1 MSTEDEPKPPDAP
14 PSPPEGA
21 PEPPPP
27 VREPLTVAAPEPAAL
42 AVSGALVVPETRP
55 EPAEHVAPPPASA
68 TVADLQSAVGVTP
81 KAKRPLPPPRKPIV
95 DVEVDEVEVEDDLAP
110 RKKRRWPIVVGLSGV
125 VGATIASFILLG
137 RASSE
142 SYYLRCSAKHVSAER
157 GRSFPPWGSERLGG
171 AAWKPIAIPPSAECT
186 PRSTDDPVALEGWY
200 LDALVE
206 QATAKLAGASPGD
219 IDLAQAELE
228 QAMLHTRSPERRDQ
242 RKELERLLGDVTYW
256 RAAAKVKA
264 AAAELEEAAKRFDDA
279 VARRPRHASD
289 AGAWATL
296 ARDTSV
302 LLGRGPGGAGAPSQ
316 PPSGVPLPAAT
327 RPPAPPGVALPVET
341 PLTAPDAGVSAP
353 DAAHSTLPSGGVL
366 L

>member
-1 MSTEDEPKPPDAP
+1 MSTEPEDDPKP
-14 PSPPEGA
+14 
-21 PEPPPP
+21 PEPPP
-27 VREPLTVAAPEPAAL
+27 VLEPLVVAAPEPAAV
-42 AVSGALVVPETRP
+42 AVSGALVVPEP
-55 EPAEHVAPPPASA
+55 PPEHVEPPPVTAS
-68 TVADLQSAVGVTP
+68 VADLQSAVGVTP
-81 KAKRPLPPPRKPIV
+81 RRTPRPPRPKPI
-95 DVEVDEVEVEDDLAP
+95 DVVEDPDEDANP
-110 RKKRRWPIVVGLSGV
+110 RKKRRWPIAVGLSGV
-125 VGATIASFILLG
+125 VGATIASFVLLG
-137 RASSE
+137 SANSE
-142 SYYLRCSAKHVSAER
+142 SYYLRCSAKHVTAER

-264 AAAELEEAAKRFDDA
+264 AAAELEEAAKRFDEA

-289 AGAWATL
+289 AGAWAAL
-296 ARDTSV
+296 ARNTAV

-341 PLTAPDAGVSAP
+341 PLTTPPDAGVSAP
-353 DAAHSTLPSGGVL
+353 DAGHSTLPSGGVL